1 MPGVVKAEVGNSMLV
16 KFLLGNFYL
25 GHSKTQS
32 PNKNAV
38 NYKDSAQF

>member
-1 MPGVVKAEVGNSMLV
+1 MPC

-25 GHSKTQS
+25 GHSKTES
-32 PNKNAV
+32 PNENST